1 MAVVEGK
8 GVVPPSLVSIA
19 ISSAAI
25 RFLEQV
31 AKDRDQHR
39 NYRNS
44 NSAWK
49 RGSTSNPI
57 LMGLV
62 GEYAFQEF
70 LKKRGVKASVVDDA
84 LNNGDGGKDAIIGGV
99 SYQIK
104 TSGKSYRSCLIRR
117 VSESKKIVAHTSD
130 RFVFC
135 RWFYGDKY
143 CDIRGWCGRES
154 IVELGKFCK
163 GKRGGWFNNEIEDK
177 HFDSMANLVMLI
189 KQEITNG

>member
-1 MAVVEGK
+1 MAVVEGR
-8 GVVPPSLVSIA
+8 GVVPPGLVSIA
-19 ISSAAI
+19 ISSADI

-31 AKDRDQHR
+31 AKDRDRHR
-39 NYRNS
+39 NYGNAT
-44 NSAWK
+44 SAWK

-70 LKKRGVKASVVDDA
+70 LKSRGVKSFVVDDA

-117 VSESKKIVAHTSD
+117 VNESKRIVAHTSD

-135 RWFYGDKY
+135 RWSYGDKH
-143 CDIRGWCGRES
+143 CDIRGWCERES

-163 GKRGGWFNNEIEDK
+163 GKRGGWFNNEIEDI
-177 HFDSMANLVMLI
+177 HFNSMANLAMLI

>member
-1 MAVVEGK
+1 MAIVEGR
-8 GVVPPSLVSIA
+8 GVVPPGLVPIA
-19 ISSAAI
+19 ISSADI

-31 AKDRDQHR
+31 AKDRDRHR
-39 NYRNS
+39 DYSR
-44 NSAWK
+44 SASTWK

-70 LKKRGVKASVVDDA
+70 LRRKGVKASVVDDA

-104 TSGKSYRSCLIRR
+104 TSGKLYRSCLIRR
-117 VSESKKIVAHTSD
+117 VNESKRIVAHTSD

-135 RWFYGDKY
+135 KWSYGDKY
-143 CDIRGWCGRES
+143 CDIRGWCERES

-163 GKRGGWFNNEIEDK
+163 GKRGGWFNNEIEDI
-177 HFDSMANLVMLI
+177 HFNSMANLAMLI